1 MRISLKNSR
10 LGILNSTTRIPFRYG
25 RACLTK
31 CPQATL
37 AVTIEAGG
45 TLQRGYSADCLPPG
59 WFDKTPGKSFAQ
71 QIDDML
77 AAIAQA
83 EGAFA
88 EELRSEAEFF
98 PAWRAVHRGAAD
110 WQWTPLLRSF
120 GISMVERAVMDAMC
134 RAANLSFFRAVKADL
149 FGIVPSEVHGEV
161 FRGVSVSACTAPKPI
176 ELVFVRHTVGLA
188 DPLTAADIP
197 EGERLNDGRPQA
209 LEEYVERTGLRYFKV
224 KVSNRLDHDISRL
237 KQIAAL
243 VERKR
248 GVDYGLTL
256 DGNELYRSA
265 GEFMGLVDEIHNT
278 PELSTLWAN
287 TFCIEQPLE
296 RGIALEPEHAGG
308 LRELG
313 KQKPVI
319 IDESDGALDSYAR
332 AIEVGYR
339 GVSSKNCKGPIKSLL
354 NACLTCLHNDRA
366 KANDYL
372 MTGEDLCSVGII
384 PVQADLCLTATLGLT
399 NVERNGHHYH
409 PGLSYLPRKQQL
421 AALERHPDFYA
432 ERHGIIAPNLVD
444 GRFQTGSLQCVGFGF
459 AVEPD
464 MDGMQPAGEWEFDSL
479 GLDE

>member
-1 MRISLKNSR
+1 MRISLKQSR

-25 RACLTK
+25 RACLTR

-45 TLQRGYSADCLPPG
+45 KLQSGYSGDCLPPG
-59 WFDKTPGKSFAQ
+59 WFDKSPGKSFAQ

-77 AAIAQA
+77 AVTSLA
-83 EGAFA
+83 EEIFA
-88 EELRSEAEFF
+88 EELRTEADFF
-98 PAWRAVHRGAAD
+98 PAWRTVHERAAG

-120 GISMVERAVMDAMC
+120 GISLVERAIMDAMC
-134 RAANLSFFRAVKADL
+134 RAANVSFFRAVKEDL
-149 FGIVPSEVHGEV
+149 FGIVPWDVHGPILK
-161 FRGVSVSACTAPKPI
+161 GVPVSACTASKPV
-176 ELVFVRHTVGLA
+176 EHVFVRHTVGLG

-197 EGERLNDGRPQA
+197 KSERLDDGRPQA
-209 LEEYVERTGLRYFKV
+209 LEEYVERTGLRYFKI
-224 KVSNRLDHDISRL
+224 KVSNQLGHDIERL
-237 KQIAAL
+237 KQIANL
-243 VERKR
+243 VERWR
-248 GVDYGLTL
+248 GGDYRLTL

-265 GEFMGLVDEIHNT
+265 AEFMGLIDEINNT
-278 PELSTLWAN
+278 PALSTLWAN

-296 RGIALEPEHAGG
+296 RSIALDSDHAGG

-313 KQKPVI
+313 LQKPVI
-319 IDESDGALDSYAR
+319 IDESDGALDSYPR

-354 NACLTCLHNDRA
+354 NACLTWLHNGRETRG
-366 KANDYL
+366 DYL

-432 ERHGIIAPNLVD
+432 DQNGVIAPNLVD
-444 GRFQTGSLQCVGFGF
+444 GRFRTGSLQCVGFGF

-464 MDGMQPAGEWEFDSL
+464 MDSMQTRDEWKFDSL